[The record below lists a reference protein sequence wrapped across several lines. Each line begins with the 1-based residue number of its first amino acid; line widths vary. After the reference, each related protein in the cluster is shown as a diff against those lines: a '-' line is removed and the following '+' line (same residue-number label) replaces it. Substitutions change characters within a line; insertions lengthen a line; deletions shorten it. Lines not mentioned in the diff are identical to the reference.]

1 MKRVVVALAMLAVVA
16 VAAPVAAQEPPPGIP
31 YVQYFMDPEF
41 VEGRLLRPDDLY
53 IVDQGRLITISLIK
67 IRWEFVQELLKSGE
81 NL

>member
-1 MKRVVVALAMLAVVA
+1 MKRIVVALAMLAVVA
-16 VAAPVAAQEPPPGIP
+16 LAAPVAAQEPPPGTP
-31 YVQYFMDPEF
+31 YVQYFMDPEL

-67 IRWEFVQELLKSGE
+67 IRWEFVQELLKGGE